1 MGSRRLFLGI
11 LVLLLLL
18 FNQLG
23 LAANN
28 GRIGILA
35 TINLSG
41 IEKSGLENKLAANIA
56 SILRNEGAYTVIEE
70 KEIGKRLK
78 KIKMEDIT
86 EYINLLSVKEISSLC
101 RLIEVDQVIV
111 ISIEGYNEFV
121 RKKQKSYQI
130 KALIDWY
137 RPEFQLV
144 QSFRGDSISQKG
156 MNDVIE
162 KCARQMSGKLIGLPV
177 ETDDDGIRGE
187 NAPVVVNTN
196 SNRYHLPNC
205 RHLPRIEDQRVYNT
219 RREADQAGHTPCLVC
234 FPSFYSYIDPDKA
247 LEDKLGAESAG
258 TLEYYYRV
266 AHDPEQLARVKAV
279 AGKIIPHTRRK
290 NVDYA
295 FYLLDTD
302 MVNAFS
308 LPGGYI
314 YVTTGLLKVVESD
327 DELAFILGHEM
338 AHNVRKHAIAQ
349 YRQAMG
355 LTFLSAILILS
366 NDSDNKEEQVLLATF
381 LNNLIM
387 NGYSQKQE
395 READRLGAVYAVRS
409 GYDQNAYKTVLGKFM
424 DMRER
429 SSYLLEKLFSTHPT
443 PEARLD
449 NINKY
454 WERLNQIQ
462 MALAM
467 N

>member
-162 KCARQMSGKLIGLPV
+162 KCARQMSGKLIGCRSKPMMMV
-177 ETDDDGIRGE
+177 SGVRMPRCGE
-187 NAPVVVNTN
+187 YQQQPLSFAPIAAIYPG
-196 SNRYHLPNC
+196 S
-205 RHLPRIEDQRVYNT
+205 RISGSIIPGGSGSS
-219 RREADQAGHTPCLVC
+219 GHTLVWSV
-234 FPSFYSYIDPDKA
+234 FLLSIV
-247 LEDKLGAESAG
+247 
-258 TLEYYYRV
+258 TL
-266 AHDPEQLARVKAV
+266 
-279 AGKIIPHTRRK
+279 T
-290 NVDYA
+290 
-295 FYLLDTD
+295 
-302 MVNAFS
+302 
-308 LPGGYI
+308 
-314 YVTTGLLKVVESD
+314 
-327 DELAFILGHEM
+327 
-338 AHNVRKHAIAQ
+338 
-349 YRQAMG
+349 
-355 LTFLSAILILS
+355 LI
-366 NDSDNKEEQVLLATF
+366 
-381 LNNLIM
+381 
-387 NGYSQKQE
+387 
-395 READRLGAVYAVRS
+395 RPWR
-409 GYDQNAYKTVLGKFM
+409 
-424 DMRER
+424 
-429 SSYLLEKLFSTHPT
+429 
-443 PEARLD
+443 
-449 NINKY
+449 IN
-454 WERLNQIQ
+454 
-462 MALAM
+462 
-467 N
+467 